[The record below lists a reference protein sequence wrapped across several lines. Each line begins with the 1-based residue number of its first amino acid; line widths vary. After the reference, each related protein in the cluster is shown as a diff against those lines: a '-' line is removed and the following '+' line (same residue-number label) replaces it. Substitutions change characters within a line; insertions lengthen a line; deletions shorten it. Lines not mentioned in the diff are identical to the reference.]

1 MVSPSKMAAFV
12 LAALAQTLKN
22 IKQFRFCLH
31 RTRSDEQ
38 KEYRSER
45 TENGDGVMGGGGEG
59 GRKAKGTNR
68 RQGVKVRTNGAGG
81 ETLYQQPF
89 SASVIDDCLTGL
101 GSPKEC
107 TC

>member
-1 MVSPSKMAAFV
+1 MAAFV

-45 TENGDGVMGGGGEG
+45 TENGDGVMGGGGGG
-59 GRKAKGTNR
+59 GRKAKGPMD
-68 RQGVKVRTNGAGG
+68 VKVLKCEQMVLAVKRCI
-81 ETLYQQPF
+81 
-89 SASVIDDCLTGL
+89 SSH
-101 GSPKEC
+101 SPRR
-107 TC
+107 